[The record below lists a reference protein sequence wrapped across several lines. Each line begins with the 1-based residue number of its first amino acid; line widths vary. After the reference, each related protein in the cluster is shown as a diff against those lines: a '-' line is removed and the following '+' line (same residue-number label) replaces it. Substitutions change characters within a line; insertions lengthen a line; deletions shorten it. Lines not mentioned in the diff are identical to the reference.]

1 MTTVA
6 SPSSAASAAPD
17 KMPTWKA
24 LGKLFAYKPWLFA
37 ADVFTQIPRQLMFL
51 LPGLI
56 IREIFNSL
64 TANAGVTWGF
74 WALLALLM
82 ASAFAR
88 VAAIYLGATLDE
100 IFNNYAAALL
110 RKNLFQRILALPA
123 ARALPYS
130 PGETITRLG
139 GDVNEITLF
148 INNLMQTIGMAVFA
162 AFALLVMASINPFI
176 TAVVAAPLF
185 IVTIIASVGTVR
197 IQKYRRE
204 SRRATG
210 RLYGFIAETF
220 SAVQAVQVAGAE
232 DSVVRQF
239 NKLGEVRRSAVLKE
253 RLFNELILNSLSDTV
268 TNIGTGIILL
278 LVATSLRAGQFTV
291 GDFALFVA
299 YLARITDFT
308 FAFGRLLARYKQAE
322 VSFERLFRLL
332 QGAPPAQLVAHG
344 PVYLRGPLP
353 DVQRPAKSDADRLQ
367 RLDVRG
373 LTYRFPAAAG
383 SRNGAS
389 ASAAASAIAK
399 DSDYESENAVRGIAD
414 ISFTLTRGSF
424 TVITGRIGSG
434 KTTLLRVL
442 LGLLPRDGGEIRWNS
457 ERVTDPA
464 TFFVPPRAAY
474 TGQVPRLF
482 SDTLRD
488 NILLGAGDE
497 NDIHDAVYR
506 AVMERDL
513 EGLERRF
520 DTMIG
525 PRGVKLSGGQIQRT
539 AAARMFIRDAEL
551 LVFDSLSSALD
562 VETEAMLWDRLQIE
576 NAELKIE
583 KDSPNGDGSNFSIL
597 NPQFSILAVSH
608 RRAALHRADHIIVL
622 KDGRVEAEG
631 KLDDLLRTSDEMQ
644 RLWNSDLDHDAPTIN
659 PS

>member
-1 MTTVA
+1 
-6 SPSSAASAAPD
+6 
-17 KMPTWKA
+17 MPTWKA

-110 RKNLFQRILALPA
+110 RKNLFERILALPA

-185 IVTIIASVGTVR
+185 IVTIIASIGTVR
-197 IQKYRRE
+197 IQKYRRD

-232 DSVVRQF
+232 EPVVRQF
-239 NKLGEVRRSAVLKE
+239 NKLGEVRRGAVLKE

-278 LVATSLRAGQFTV
+278 MVATSLRVGQFTV

-332 QGAPPAQLVAHG
+332 QGAPPQQLVAHG

-373 LTYRFPAAAG
+373 LTYRFPAAA

-389 ASAAASAIAK
+389 ASAAATAAAK
-399 DSDYESENAVRGIAD
+399 DSDHEIENAVRGIAD

-442 LGLLPRDGGEIRWNS
+442 LGLLPRDGGEIRWNG
-457 ERVTDPA
+457 ELVTDPA

-497 NDIHDAVYR
+497 SDIHDAVYR

-562 VETEAMLWDRLQIE
+562 VETEAMLWERIFQVESEKLEVRSE
-576 NAELKIE
+576 NAT
-583 KDSPNGDGSNFSIL
+583 SNFSL
-597 NPQFSILAVSH
+597 STSAFTCLVVSH
-608 RRAALHRADHIIVL
+608 RRAALRRADHIIVL

-631 KLDDLLRTSDEMQ
+631 KLDDLLRTSEEMQ
-644 RLWNSDLDHDAPTIN
+644 RLWNSDLDHDAPTITA
-659 PS
+659 S